1 MVSRRKD
8 KKMRKNL
15 INKKALQYIIAH
27 SNICRH
33 GDYELRLAG
42 YKPGQKNNPNSWMY
56 EQVMEALAVFSS
68 HGNSGFSAP
77 FEINLVQK
85 LCKFEPIA
93 PLTLN
98 DNEFHFIYIDDKGR
112 YNYQNKR
119 KSSIFKRVDKDGTIV
134 IDDIDAFTKC
144 IKYHKNWGD
153 NEFKKGNNTTWSGGT
168 WIVNKNLNFTGEY
181 LAGCRIKPE
190 EVETHKYFPKKTIVL
205 NCYEIGAD
213 DGINGFTNFVLND
226 SPEFIQLCK
235 QYELDTVHVES
246 IKGDSVFDIT
256 PLDIDIAE
264 TELKNGRNNR

>member
-1 MVSRRKD
+1 MTSKRKD

-27 SNICRH
+27 SNICRR

-42 YKPGQKNNPNSWMY
+42 YKPGQKNNPSSWMY
-56 EQVMEALAVFSS
+56 DQVMEALAVFSS

-98 DNEFHFIYIDDKGR
+98 DDEFNFNYIDDKGR

-119 KSSIFKRVDKDGTIV
+119 KSSIFKEVDKDGNV
-134 IDDIDAFTKC
+134 IIKDIDAFIIC
-144 IKYHKNWGD
+144 IKYSKSWGD

-168 WIVNKNLNFTGEY
+168 WIVNKELKFTGDY
-181 LAGCRIKPE
+181 LTWCKIKQ
-190 EVETHKYFPKKTIVL
+190 VDIDTHKYRSQKTIIL
-205 NCYEIGAD
+205 NCYEIGVD
-213 DGINGFTNFVLND
+213 DGINGFTNFVRND

-235 QYELDTVHVES
+235 QYEISTINVES
-246 IKGDSVFDIT
+246 IKGKSAFDIT

-264 TELKNGRNNR
+264 KELKNKRN